1 MKIIGRTLLLLA
13 LLPITK
19 TIAQES
25 DTTVTKL
32 DEVIIAENRIQLPYS
47 EQSRSISLVQNE
59 EIKNSPAI
67 STADLLHYVGGVD
80 VRTRGANGIQ
90 SDIGIRGG
98 TFEQTLIL
106 VNGIKLNDPQTG
118 HHSMNLPINLQ
129 QIERIEVLKGPSAR
143 TFGQNAFAGAINLV
157 TKEPEKSYATLGLQ
171 GGDFKLWGVNASG
184 GVITGKNS
192 HQVAF
197 SYNAS
202 DGYKHNTDYSL
213 LNAFYQGSIG
223 VGNGK
228 LNLLAGFTD
237 RAFGANGFYASPA
250 YTEQYETVQTG
261 LASISYEL
269 PIGTTRLTTRA
280 YYRQNNDEYIFI
292 RDDPEYYKN
301 NHTGKTIGLEANWVI
316 PFENST
322 TGIGVDLNSV
332 SLNSNNLG
340 ERERFVSTMFLEH
353 HMEFFNDRLSI
364 TPGVQLNNYS
374 DFGFNTLPGVD
385 LGYHLNQS
393 WTVYGNVGYTYRVPS
408 YTDMYYSD
416 PVNEGNPDL
425 KPEYA
430 WNYEVGIKNRRN
442 NVFTTEVGLFIRDGK
457 NMIDWV
463 RASDTDPWKPVNLL
477 GLRMSGVDMQSTI
490 SLHSFLPALFDQL
503 SIKYTYID
511 AQVSDYE
518 SLLSRYA
525 LENLKHQLRV
535 GLQLKYGNNITHTIT
550 MGYYDRVNLE
560 DYMVC
565 DTRLAFRVPK
575 FSVFVDVTNVF
586 DETYQ
591 ETNLVV
597 MPGRWAKA
605 GIAYSFL

>member
-1 MKIIGRTLLLLA
+1 MA

-25 DTTVTKL
+25 DTTFTKL

-184 GVITGKNS
+184 GLITGKNS

-213 LNAFYQGSIG
+213 LNAFYEGSIG

-550 MGYYDRVNLE
+550 IGYYDRVNLE

>member
-1 MKIIGRTLLLLA
+1 MA

-184 GVITGKNS
+184 GLITGKNS

>member
-490 SLHSFLPALFDQL
+490 SLHSFLPALFDLL

>member
-1 MKIIGRTLLLLA
+1 MKFIYIA
-13 LLPITK
+13 LMAFMPLTYVF
-19 TIAQES
+19 AQES
-25 DTTVTKL
+25 DTTSTKL
-32 DEVIIAENRIQLPYS
+32 EEVIIAENRIQLPYS
-47 EQSRSISLVQNE
+47 EQTRSMSLIQAD
-59 EIKNSPAI
+59 EIKVTPAI
-67 STADLLHYVGGVD
+67 STADLLHTVGGVD
-80 VRTRGANGIQ
+80 VRTRGVHGIQ

-129 QIERIEVLKGPSAR
+129 QIERVEVLKGPSAR

-157 TKEPEKSYATLGLQ
+157 TKKPNKSYATLGLM
-171 GGDFKLWGVNASG
+171 GGDFALWGVNASAG
-184 GVITGKNS
+184 LVKGNNS
-192 HQVAF
+192 HQLAF

-202 DGYKHNTDYSL
+202 EGYKHNTDYTL

-223 VGNGK
+223 VGKGK
-228 LNLLAGFTD
+228 LKLMGGFTD

-261 LASISYEL
+261 VAAISYEL
-269 PIGTTRLTTRA
+269 PVGTTHLTTRV
-280 YYRQNNDEYIFI
+280 YYRQNDDEYIFI

-301 NHTGKTIGLEANWVI
+301 NHVGKTIGLEANWVI

-340 ERERFVSTMFLEH
+340 ERKRFVSTLFLEH
-353 HMEFFNDRLSI
+353 HMEFFNDRFSL
-364 TPGVQLNNYS
+364 TPGIQLNSYS
-374 DFGFNTLPGVD
+374 DFGFNTLPGID
-385 LGYHLNQS
+385 LGYHLSQD

-430 WNYEVGIKNRRN
+430 WNYEIGIKNVRSN
-442 NVFTTEVGLFIRDGK
+442 LITTEVGFFIRDGK

-463 RASDTDPWKPVNLL
+463 RNTDTEPWKPVNLL
-477 GLRMSGVDMQSTI
+477 ALKMSGIDMNSI
-490 SLHSFLPALFDQL
+490 IHLHSFLPELFKSL
-503 SIKYTYID
+503 SINYTYID
-511 AQVSDYE
+511 AQVSEYE
-518 SLLSRYA
+518 SQLSRYA
-525 LENLKHQLRV
+525 FENLKHQLRV
-535 GLQLKYGNNITHTIT
+535 GLQLQYGSHITHTLSVS
-550 MGYYDRVNLE
+550 YYDRVNLE
-560 DYMVC
+560 DYSLF
-565 DTRLAFRVPK
+565 DTRLSYTQSRL
-575 FSVFVDVTNVF
+575 SVFVDVNNIF
-586 DETYQ
+586 DVTYQ
-591 ETNLVV
+591 ETNLVT

-605 GIAYSFL
+605 GISYSFF

>member
-1 MKIIGRTLLLLA
+1 MA

-184 GVITGKNS
+184 GLITGKNS

-213 LNAFYQGSIG
+213 LNAFYEGSIG

-490 SLHSFLPALFDQL
+490 SLHSFLPALFDLL

-586 DETYQ
+586 GETYQ

>member
-1 MKIIGRTLLLLA
+1 MA

-25 DTTVTKL
+25 DTTFTKL

-184 GVITGKNS
+184 GLITGKNS

-490 SLHSFLPALFDQL
+490 SLHSFLPALFDLL

>member
-1 MKIIGRTLLLLA
+1 MA

-213 LNAFYQGSIG
+213 LNAFYEGSIG

-490 SLHSFLPALFDQL
+490 SLHSFLPALFDLL

>member
-184 GVITGKNS
+184 GLITGKNS

-490 SLHSFLPALFDQL
+490 SLHSFLPALFDLL

-511 AQVSDYE
+511 AQVGDYE

>member
-1 MKIIGRTLLLLA
+1 M
-13 LLPITK
+13 
-19 TIAQES
+19 
-25 DTTVTKL
+25 
-32 DEVIIAENRIQLPYS
+32 
-47 EQSRSISLVQNE
+47 
-59 EIKNSPAI
+59 
-67 STADLLHYVGGVD
+67 
-80 VRTRGANGIQ
+80 
-90 SDIGIRGG
+90 
-98 TFEQTLIL
+98 
-106 VNGIKLNDPQTG
+106 
-118 HHSMNLPINLQ
+118 
-129 QIERIEVLKGPSAR
+129 
-143 TFGQNAFAGAINLV
+143 
-157 TKEPEKSYATLGLQ
+157 
-171 GGDFKLWGVNASG
+171 
-184 GVITGKNS
+184 ITGKNS

-213 LNAFYQGSIG
+213 LNAFYEGSIG

>member
-1 MKIIGRTLLLLA
+1 MA

-184 GVITGKNS
+184 GLITGKNS

-213 LNAFYQGSIG
+213 LNAFYEGSIG

-385 LGYHLNQS
+385 LGYYLNQS

-442 NVFTTEVGLFIRDGK
+442 NIFTTEVGLFIRDGK

>member
-25 DTTVTKL
+25 DTTFTKL

-184 GVITGKNS
+184 GLITGKNS

-490 SLHSFLPALFDQL
+490 SLHSFLPALFDLL

>member
-184 GVITGKNS
+184 GLITGKNS

-490 SLHSFLPALFDQL
+490 SLHSFLPALFDLL

>member
-1 MKIIGRTLLLLA
+1 MA

-490 SLHSFLPALFDQL
+490 SLHSFLPALFDLL

>member
-1 MKIIGRTLLLLA
+1 MA

-184 GVITGKNS
+184 GLITGKNS

-490 SLHSFLPALFDQL
+490 SLHSFLPALFDLL

>member
-1 MKIIGRTLLLLA
+1 MA

-184 GVITGKNS
+184 GLITGKNS

-280 YYRQNNDEYIFI
+280 YYRQNNDEYIFV

-490 SLHSFLPALFDQL
+490 SLHSFLPALFDLL

>member
-213 LNAFYQGSIG
+213 LNAFYEGSIG

>member
-1 MKIIGRTLLLLA
+1 MA

-184 GVITGKNS
+184 GLITGKNS

-213 LNAFYQGSIG
+213 LNAFYEG
-223 VGNGK
+223 V
-228 LNLLAGFTD
+228 
-237 RAFGANGFYASPA
+237 
-250 YTEQYETVQTG
+250 
-261 LASISYEL
+261 
-269 PIGTTRLTTRA
+269 
-280 YYRQNNDEYIFI
+280 
-292 RDDPEYYKN
+292 
-301 NHTGKTIGLEANWVI
+301 
-316 PFENST
+316 
-322 TGIGVDLNSV
+322 
-332 SLNSNNLG
+332 
-340 ERERFVSTMFLEH
+340 
-353 HMEFFNDRLSI
+353 
-364 TPGVQLNNYS
+364 
-374 DFGFNTLPGVD
+374 
-385 LGYHLNQS
+385 
-393 WTVYGNVGYTYRVPS
+393 
-408 YTDMYYSD
+408 
-416 PVNEGNPDL
+416 
-425 KPEYA
+425 
-430 WNYEVGIKNRRN
+430 
-442 NVFTTEVGLFIRDGK
+442 
-457 NMIDWV
+457 
-463 RASDTDPWKPVNLL
+463 
-477 GLRMSGVDMQSTI
+477 
-490 SLHSFLPALFDQL
+490 
-503 SIKYTYID
+503 
-511 AQVSDYE
+511 
-518 SLLSRYA
+518 
-525 LENLKHQLRV
+525 
-535 GLQLKYGNNITHTIT
+535 
-550 MGYYDRVNLE
+550 
-560 DYMVC
+560 
-565 DTRLAFRVPK
+565 
-575 FSVFVDVTNVF
+575 
-586 DETYQ
+586 
-591 ETNLVV
+591 
-597 MPGRWAKA
+597 
-605 GIAYSFL
+605 

>member
-184 GVITGKNS
+184 GLITGKNS

-490 SLHSFLPALFDQL
+490 SLHSFLPALFDLL

-550 MGYYDRVNLE
+550 IGYYDRVNLE

>member
-1 MKIIGRTLLLLA
+1 MA

-25 DTTVTKL
+25 DTTFTKL

-184 GVITGKNS
+184 GLITGKNS

-490 SLHSFLPALFDQL
+490 SLHSFLPALFDLL

-511 AQVSDYE
+511 AQVGDYE

>member
-1 MKIIGRTLLLLA
+1 MA

-25 DTTVTKL
+25 DTTFTKL

-184 GVITGKNS
+184 GLITGKNS

-213 LNAFYQGSIG
+213 LNAFYEGSIG

-490 SLHSFLPALFDQL
+490 SLHSFLPALFDLL

-550 MGYYDRVNLE
+550 IGYYDRVNLE

>member
-1 MKIIGRTLLLLA
+1 MA

-25 DTTVTKL
+25 DTTFTKL

-184 GVITGKNS
+184 GLITGKNS

>member
-1 MKIIGRTLLLLA
+1 MA

-184 GVITGKNS
+184 GLITGKNS

-213 LNAFYQGSIG
+213 LNAFYEGSIG